1 MAAKLDLLLLGISHR
16 TASMDVREQ
25 CSMAPDEIAARLE
38 VASSIEGVEEVW
50 IVSTCNRTEVLVS
63 LEARDQELEE
73 RIARALTEV
82 VFHSVPA
89 ESLYRF
95 RRIQAVMHL
104 FRVCSGLDSMV
115 LGESQILAQV
125 KQAFAL
131 ARKAKTAKHLLEPL
145 LQQALAT
152 GKRIRR
158 ETAVGDGTL
167 SVARAGVDVAAHVFG
182 RFDDACALIVGAGET
197 GKLVARHM
205 VDRGIGELIFVNRTV
220 KRAQQAALTYEGR
233 AAGLDRLPDLVP
245 KADVLYACLD
255 GSPNLIGPEILDRK
269 KLGRRDRPLVV
280 VDLSVPRAV
289 DPEISSFRNVISY
302 DLDDL
307 ARVVDSNRQ
316 ERQRASEEAAPILLA
331 EVHKFMSL
339 RMYASFSPAI
349 ARMRDRFERVRESE
363 LDEVAGEHASPE
375 MLKLAHR
382 LTRALLDVS
391 LDQLKE
397 RAREAI
403 ETETIDRAYQRFLEE
418 QGPTP

>member
-1 MAAKLDLLLLGISHR
+1 MAAKLHLLLLGLSHR
-16 TASMDVREQ
+16 TAAMEVRDR
-25 CSMAPDEIAARLE
+25 CSMSPEEVSARLE
-38 VASSIEGVEEVW
+38 VVASIAGIEEAW

-63 LEARDQELEE
+63 LEASDQALEE
-73 RIARALTEV
+73 RISRALTEV
-82 VFHSVPA
+82 VFHSTPP
-89 ESLYRF
+89 ESLYLY

-131 ARKAKTAKHLLEPL
+131 ARKARTVKQLLEPL

-158 ETAVGDGTL
+158 ETAVGNGTL
-167 SVARAGVDVAAHVFG
+167 SVARAGVDVAANVFG
-182 RFDDACALIVGAGET
+182 RFDTARAVIVGAGET
-197 GKLVARHM
+197 GRLVAHHID
-205 VDRGIGELIFVNRTV
+205 DRGIGEIVFVNRTV
-220 KRAQQAALTYEGR
+220 ARAQEAAIAFGGR
-233 AAGLDRLPDLVP
+233 AAGLERLPEVIP
-245 KADVLYACLD
+245 EADVLYACLD
-255 GSPNLIGPEILDRK
+255 GAPNLISAEILDRK

-289 DPEISSFRNVISY
+289 DPAISSFRNVISY

-339 RMYASFSPAI
+339 RTYASFSPAI
-349 ARMRDRFERVRESE
+349 TRMRERFERVRENE
-363 LDEVAGEHASPE
+363 LDEVAGDHASPE
-375 MLKLAHR
+375 MVQLAHR
-382 LTRALLDVS
+382 LSRALLDVS

-403 ETETIDRAYQRFLEE
+403 EAKTIDRAYQRFLEE
-418 QGPTP
+418 Q